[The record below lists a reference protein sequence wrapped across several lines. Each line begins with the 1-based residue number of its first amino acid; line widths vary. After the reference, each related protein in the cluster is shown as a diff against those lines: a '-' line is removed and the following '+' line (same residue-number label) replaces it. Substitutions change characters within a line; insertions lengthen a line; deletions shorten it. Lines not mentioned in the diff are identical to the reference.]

1 MRMAVKQCL
10 EKKHI
15 TADAIDLFIAGDLNN
30 QTTVSSYV
38 ATELKLPFLGSYSAC
53 ATSIETLLLGS
64 VWINGGFAD
73 RVLCAA
79 SSHYGVCEKQ
89 FRYPTEFAFQK
100 QENAQ
105 TTVTGAGALV
115 LSKRKSPIQVTGAT
129 IGRVVDF
136 GLSNPHQL
144 GAAMAPAAAETTI
157 AFLNKTDQSVNDF
170 DLIVTGDLG
179 KSGSEIFRKLLR
191 EQDVLLSKGYED
203 CGVMIYG
210 NDQKA
215 FAGGSGAGC
224 SASVIFGH
232 IMNEMLAGS
241 LKKVMVIAT
250 GALLSSITVQQK
262 KTIPAIA
269 HAIVLERRKL

>member
-1 MRMAVKQCL
+1 M
-10 EKKHI
+10 
-15 TADAIDLFIAGDLNN
+15 
-30 QTTVSSYV
+30 
-38 ATELKLPFLGSYSAC
+38 
-53 ATSIETLLLGS
+53 LGS

-157 AFLNKTDQSVNDF
+157 AS
-170 DLIVTGDLG
+170 
-179 KSGSEIFRKLLR
+179 
-191 EQDVLLSKGYED
+191 
-203 CGVMIYG
+203 
-210 NDQKA
+210 
-215 FAGGSGAGC
+215 
-224 SASVIFGH
+224 
-232 IMNEMLAGS
+232 
-241 LKKVMVIAT
+241 
-250 GALLSSITVQQK
+250 
-262 KTIPAIA
+262 
-269 HAIVLERRKL
+269 